1 MRAPVRTVA
10 ALVAIAACGPNPY
23 FQLAGES
30 NDGGGSSG
38 NVDSSTDATASGS
51 TGEPIPDRPCPVAP
65 AEPVADVC
73 DPWSPLILGRPPN
86 LALTDML
93 IDVPCG
99 EVTDFS
105 VKRVDETTIEQCDI
119 DCQTCEPAKVFS
131 VDTINKFAEVIPHLP
146 EVGSC
151 TRMWHV
157 AEPSPSTP
165 SEPCKS
171 LAYAFWDV
179 ADRQQLRL
187 AFGSGSENPF
197 LGVSGL
203 PIRVKG
209 GPTELCGAA
218 GLMGYCEEGAK
229 VEQLAV
235 DVGGC
240 KFAARQGELWTD
252 IPLGALGYDFT
263 FRAFTCVAGED
274 TTRQL
279 AWYLRRTQP

>member
-1 MRAPVRTVA
+1 
-10 ALVAIAACGPNPY
+10 
-23 FQLAGES
+23 
-30 NDGGGSSG
+30 
-38 NVDSSTDATASGS
+38 
-51 TGEPIPDRPCPVAP
+51 
-65 AEPVADVC
+65 
-73 DPWSPLILGRPPN
+73 
-86 LALTDML
+86 
-93 IDVPCG
+93 
-99 EVTDFS
+99 
-105 VKRVDETTIEQCDI
+105 
-119 DCQTCEPAKVFS
+119 
-131 VDTINKFAEVIPHLP
+131 
-146 EVGSC
+146 
-151 TRMWHV
+151 MWHV

-263 FRAFTCVAGED
+263 FRAFTCVAGDD